1 MFAAVKQVIR
11 HVLPAIMKPLRVLW
25 NELIAFIFVLLA
37 VVIGFNT
44 WRNFNQ
50 GQNSGN
56 PMLLLMGG
64 GFALMLLYFGVSSYM
79 RARRISRS

>member
-1 MFAAVKQVIR
+1 LFVAVKQFIR
-11 HVLPAIMKPLRVLW
+11 HVLPAVIRPLRVLW
-25 NELIAFIFVLLA
+25 NEIIAFIFFVLA
-37 VVIGFNT
+37 IVVGFNT

-56 PMLLLMGG
+56 PALLLMGG